1 MDVMEELSATQ
12 ETIDVASGLG
22 EGELASIMGMK
33 R

>member
-1 MDVMEELSATQ
+1 MEELSAAE
-12 ETIDVASGLG
+12 ETIDTAIGLG